1 MDIDEVVKAALRKL
15 KVDTSKIDPGSY
27 RLDGTRLVIDLKGVL
42 VKQEDEW
49 HVPTTSV
56 PTYESFA
63 LALQLMGIQADGF
76 MEKLEV
82 AMNMALSMDEKAK
95 EYVAAFNK
103 AHADTIAKF
112 QASMKSL
119 PPRRHAGKIVP
130 KDVEIDLVVNPGPA
144 LVSSATVPAP

>member
-1 MDIDEVVKAALRKL
+1 MDIEEVVKAALRKL
-15 KVDTSKIDPGSY
+15 KVDTGKIDPGSY

-49 HVPTTSV
+49 HTPTTSV
-56 PTYESFA
+56 PLTEA
-63 LALQLMGIQADGF
+63 LPLALQLMGIQMEPF

-82 AMNMALSMDEKAK
+82 ALTMALSMDEEAK
-95 EYVAAFNK
+95 EYIAAWNK
-103 AHADTIAKF
+103 KHAATVERF
-112 QASMKSL
+112 RQGMKAL

-130 KDVEIDLVVNPGPA
+130 KDVEVDLIVNLGPA